1 MDREETVP
9 GTDRYS
15 EQQSAVA
22 KAPRRFKIMTAAGSL
37 GSD

>member
-1 MDREETVP
+1 MEREESVP

-22 KAPRRFKIMTAAGSL
+22 KAPRRFKLMAANGSV